1 MHAPLEQEGF
11 RLTGRMVFAGLVAFF
26 ATVVAVNVVMIRAA
40 TSTFGG
46 LETANPYQAG
56 LRFNRDHD
64 AALAQDARA
73 WKVTANLVRGSGA
86 TAELRVKLHD
96 RNENPV
102 TGIAVVATLA
112 HPADARRD
120 QSITLAQRGAGEFAG
135 TVEVSRGFWDLNIDA
150 SRDGTDMFRSRSR
163 VLLK

>member
-1 MHAPLEQEGF
+1 MHAPLEQNGF

-73 WKVTANLVRGSGA
+73 WKVTANLVRGAGES
-86 TAELRVKLHD
+86 AELRVKLRD
-96 RNENPV
+96 RNGNPV

-112 HPADARRD
+112 HPADSRRD
-120 QSITLAQRGAGEFAG
+120 QSITLVQRAAGEFTG
-135 TVEVSRGFWDLNIDA
+135 TAEVPRGFWDLIIDA
-150 SRDGTDMFRSRSR
+150 SRDGADMFRSRSR
-163 VLLK
+163 VLLQ

>member
-11 RLTGRMVFAGLVAFF
+11 RLTGRMVFACLVVFF

-40 TSTFGG
+40 ISTFGG

-56 LRFNRDHD
+56 LAFNRDH
-64 AALAQDARA
+64 AAAQAQDGRA
-73 WKVTANLVRGSGA
+73 WKVTANLVRRSGDI
-86 TAELRVKLHD
+86 AELSVKLHD
-96 RNENPV
+96 RKGNPI
-102 TGIAVVATLA
+102 TGVAVAATLA

-120 QSITLAQRGAGEFAG
+120 QSITLAQRAAGAFVG
-135 TVEVSRGFWDLNIDA
+135 TADVPPGFWDLIIDA

-163 VLLK
+163 VLLQ